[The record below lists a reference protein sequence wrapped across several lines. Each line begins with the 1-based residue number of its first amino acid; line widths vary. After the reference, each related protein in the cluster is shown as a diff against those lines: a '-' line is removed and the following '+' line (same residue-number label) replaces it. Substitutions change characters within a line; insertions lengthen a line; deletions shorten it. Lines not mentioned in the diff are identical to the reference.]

1 LFFSQDPRGP
11 LRKIPRVTDPPEA
24 PRGQAP
30 PDRAAAESS
39 YRRGQESF
47 NRRSRESNEAAILC
61 FRQAIEQDPTYAPA
75 YAALAAAYCE
85 AMIRYGH
92 PRSLVDAAIGLTEKS
107 VELDPGLLA
116 GYDALAFAHFARGDL
131 RKSLEAQY
139 KVHVLDAAYPDAIAN
154 IAYLHLDLGEL
165 DLAVEWNRRALAAE
179 SPAVESPARRGL
191 AYVCRNFGRLDLM
204 FEEDAEA
211 EAWLRKAV
219 TLQPDFSSAR
229 VLLVYLHYRRGSGV
243 RTQGE
248 AHALLEARPDDPET
262 LNYAA
267 DVALLRGNLAEA
279 RRLFEHAIALGPDS
293 RNFYRARRA
302 KTGLGFV
309 LWQQGD
315 PAAAQSLLDERIAIR
330 TKEDEEGLNAWG
342 PAYELAAI
350 HAVLG
355 RRPEAL
361 TWLRRAVERGWRE
374 AHLAEIDVML
384 QTLSGD
390 PEYERILRDVRR
402 QVAQMKVRAGKIGL
416 PQ

>member
-1 LFFSQDPRGP
+1 MEPSGAGGAVAGGGVAGATGGGGRVPGP
-11 LRKIPRVTDPPEA
+11 GCGGACRCSRLSPA
-24 PRGQAP
+24 PACSWCTSITG
-30 PDRAAAESS
+30 AAAARE
-39 YRRGQESF
+39 RR
-47 NRRSRESNEAAILC
+47 RRRARCWKRAPTTRRPWTM
-61 FRQAIEQDPTYAPA
+61 RQT
-75 YAALAAAYCE
+75 
-85 AMIRYGH
+85 G
-92 PRSLVDAAIGLTEKS
+92 PRS
-107 VELDPGLLA
+107 A
-116 GYDALAFAHFARGDL
+116 GT
-131 RKSLEAQY
+131 
-139 KVHVLDAAYPDAIAN
+139 P
-154 IAYLHLDLGEL
+154 
-165 DLAVEWNRRALAAE
+165 
-179 SPAVESPARRGL
+179 P
-191 AYVCRNFGRLDLM
+191 
-204 FEEDAEA
+204 
-211 EAWLRKAV
+211 
-219 TLQPDFSSAR
+219 
-229 VLLVYLHYRRGSGV
+229 
-243 RTQGE
+243 
-248 AHALLEARPDDPET
+248 
-262 LNYAA
+262 
-267 DVALLRGNLAEA
+267 RGNLAEA

-330 TKEDEEGLNAWG
+330 SKEDEEGLNAWG

-402 QVAQMKVRAGKIGL
+402 QVAQMKVRAGRIGL